1 MRRRAEKFS
10 FVRLTIKHFSG
21 TPSLIFDTKKVF
33 EFQVGDISIGND
45 SGMEDAVDEMRIS
58 LWKKGMSI
66 LPPIPLLIYIIY

>member
-1 MRRRAEKFS
+1 M
-10 FVRLTIKHFSG
+10 
-21 TPSLIFDTKKVF
+21 IFDTKKVF